1 MRTSARIL
9 RFLALLAV
17 ASIGI
22 AALMFAR
29 TTSLTGPF
37 ALEPSEQWLVRQDQP
52 GEVTTQH
59 RLARSEVMQSVRV
72 YEFARQDIISISL
85 ASNLTEGALVAS
97 NTPVMELYSQND
109 EAMERMLVARVERL
123 KSQLELLSIGEG
135 SAKVDAAQ
143 ANLALAQTNLATYLP
158 IYERRKKLVVQGIM
172 SPDEFQLTEDEYS
185 RRAQAVNV
193 AQADVDVRRMQIA
206 PGVVTMAAAELEE
219 TQQQLELIRARL
231 DSRWLRT
238 PIGGR
243 LTRNSNNPAILIRVM
258 NEKEMLAR
266 IMIPMVLM
274 DQVRVGEQV
283 ELYVHGVEG
292 PPITAAVDRVLVD
305 ELPLLGQSVAN
316 LVVPLDNSDGRLQV
330 AMSGQ
335 AVIRGARINP
345 VAALWRRLWMAGI
358 NTPARGISPQ

>member
-1 MRTSARIL
+1 MRPPARII
-9 RFLALLAV
+9 RFLALLAL
-17 ASIGI
+17 ASLGI

-59 RLARSEVMQSVRV
+59 KLARSEVMQAVRV
-72 YEFARQDIISISL
+72 FEFARQDIISINL
-85 ASNLTEGALVAS
+85 VSNLTEGSLVGS
-97 NTPVMELYSQND
+97 NAPIMEVFSQND
-109 EAMERMLVARVERL
+109 TAMEKMLIARVERL
-123 KSQLELLSIGEG
+123 RSQLELLKIGEG

-172 SPDEFQLTEDEYS
+172 SPDEFQITEDEYS

-219 TQQQLELIRARL
+219 AQQQLDLIRGRL
-231 DSRWLRT
+231 ASRWLCT
-238 PIGGR
+238 PIAGR
-243 LTRNSNNPAILIRVM
+243 LTRYSNNAAILVRVM

-266 IMIPMVLM
+266 IMIPMVFM
-274 DQVRVGEQV
+274 EQVRMGEQV
-283 ELYVHGVEG
+283 ELYVHGIEG
-292 PPITAAVDRVLVD
+292 PPITASVDRVLVD
-305 ELPLLGQSVAN
+305 ALPLLGQSVAH
-316 LVVPLDNSDGRLQV
+316 LVVPVNNDDGRLQV
-330 AMSGQ
+330 AMTGQ
-335 AVIRGARINP
+335 AVMRGTRINP
-345 VAALWRRLWMAGI
+345 FTALWRRLRMAGI
-358 NTPARGISPQ
+358 GTLMREPGSQ